1 MTNLFEQFEVKHG
14 CRIFLVTKLE
24 QKEPCIYCSVE
35 KEAAWNT
42 ITLGGREISS
52 GEYYEREGIELTQ
65 REGEDCQQ
73 IKVEPIV
80 YISRRHQN
88 PDEIIDR
95 QSKWT
100 EMSFVRKQRL
110 DEVDVDHEDTF
121 DLN

>member
-1 MTNLFEQFEVKHG
+1 MNLFKIQIREEKKLDASCQSLKKKIDQLRSQVVQVEAKLTVKMEQSAPASLWSALQS
-14 CRIFLVTKLE
+14 LV
-24 QKEPCIYCSVE
+24 
-35 KEAAWNT
+35 N
-42 ITLGGREISS
+42 
-52 GEYYEREGIELTQ
+52 
-65 REGEDCQQ
+65 
-73 IKVEPIV
+73 
-80 YISRRHQN
+80 ISRRHQN